1 MLASVGFEMAWV
13 DLRVCCFWQT
23 YELTIGERAAFRA
36 VVGTRMEDELAA
48 RRIEDRSI
56 LSGEGV
62 ERAAARQCKVTIP
75 PADCNRGQLM
85 IGFVVMVIE
94 YPTKVK
100 VDVALHK
107 QLE

>member
-1 MLASVGFEMAWV
+1 
-13 DLRVCCFWQT
+13 
-23 YELTIGERAAFRA
+23 
-36 VVGTRMEDELAA
+36 MEDELAA

-94 YPTKVK
+94 YLTKVK
-100 VDVALHK
+100 VDVALHR
-107 QLE
+107 QLGVKNLGERPELGPKSPVQYNTY